1 MPRRPKTTRPEPADA
16 AAQLLLSH
24 GASALCVYDA
34 QERITRW
41 NARYP
46 EFFPEVAPL
55 LKVGLHFTDTVRPFL
70 RLQHPDA
77 GAQEIE
83 EGVAAALRRH
93 RALEG
98 PVRYQ
103 RADGGRWLELRMFPQ
118 PDGGRI
124 KIWNDV
130 TAEQQAAADA
140 GDRGMLE
147 LLTVAHVGLIVHD
160 AQGRLLYSNARYF
173 SEMFLHVL
181 TALPDVR
188 TRGTHAAFWRQFAEI
203 FGGDPAYEA
212 LCGLPGGGRLPRP
225 VTLQARTGHWFRI
238 AEEDW
243 RCGVA
248 SVWTDVTDLMQR
260 GQALQAAYGE
270 VMALN
275 AQLRDRAETDSLTG
289 LPNRRHFESVLSR
302 AQRAVDEGARHAVAV
317 VDIDRFKSIND
328 RFGHDVGD
336 RVLTEVG
343 RCMRTALR
351 PGDVLARPGGD
362 EFAIVL
368 QDAGLDEA
376 AARART
382 LCAEVE
388 RLSLPGTADQ
398 AIRTSVSV
406 GVAALRALGDPAET
420 MREADLAMFEAKK
433 AGRNRVGVAG

>member
-1 MPRRPKTTRPEPADA
+1 MPRRPKTSQSEPADV
-16 AAQLLLSH
+16 AAQLLLCH
-24 GASALCVYDA
+24 GASAMCVYDA
-34 QERITRW
+34 QDRITRW

-55 LKVGLHFTDTVRPFL
+55 LKVGLHFVETVRPFL

-77 GAQEIE
+77 SAQEIE
-83 EGVAAALRRH
+83 AGAAAALRRH

-130 TAEQQAAADA
+130 TAQQQAAAAA

-160 AQGRLLYSNARYF
+160 VEGRLLYSNARYF

-181 TALPDVR
+181 TSLPDMRVR
-188 TRGTHAAFWRQFAEI
+188 GPHAAFWPEFREI
-203 FGGDPAYEA
+203 FGGEPAYEA
-212 LCGLPGGGRLPRP
+212 LCSLPGGGRLPQP
-225 VTLQARTGHWFRI
+225 VTLKARTGHWFRI

-243 RCGVA
+243 RGGVA
-248 SVWTDVTDLMQR
+248 SIWTDVTDLMQR

-289 LPNRRHFESVLSR
+289 LPNRRHFEAALAR
-302 AQRAVDEGARHAVAV
+302 AQRLVDEGAGHAVAV

-336 RVLTEVG
+336 HILTEVG
-343 RCMRTALR
+343 RCMRATLQ
-351 PGDVLARPGGD
+351 PGDLLARFGGD
-362 EFAIVL
+362 EFAAVL
-368 QDAGLDEA
+368 QVAGLEEA
-376 AARART
+376 AARARS
-382 LCAEVE
+382 LCAVVE
-388 RLSLPGTADQ
+388 RLCLQTTAEH

-406 GVAALRALGDPAET
+406 GVAALHAQGDPAET

-433 AGRNRVGVAG
+433 AGRNRVGVGR